1 VSLYGVPKWF
11 RQGTKGGVFVA
22 EDLLRIGELA
32 IRAGVSK
39 RTIDFYTGLGLL
51 TPSRRSGGNF
61 RLYQPT
67 DVHRI
72 AAIRRLEAQGIRLDE
87 ITHLLAG
94 RAPEDHTACTDH
106 PDGPC
111 PADPVA
117 LKKYLSSL
125 DEQVRALRDLPEV
138 TDQRTRGVLATLV
151 ARAQVLIATAL
162 ILSDELIPGADLL
175 PPL

>member
-1 VSLYGVPKWF
+1 VS
-11 RQGTKGGVFVA
+11 

-32 IRAGVSK
+32 SHADVSR
-39 RTIDFYTGLGLL
+39 RTVDFYTGLGLL
-51 TPSRRSGGNF
+51 TPERRSGGNF
-61 RLYQPT
+61 RLYQQS
-67 DVHRI
+67 DVQRI

-87 ITHLLAG
+87 ITHLLSG
-94 RAPEDHTACTDH
+94 RVPEGHTECVDH
-106 PDGPC
+106 PDGSC

-117 LKKYLSSL
+117 LKEYLTSL

-138 TDQRTRGVLATLV
+138 ADHGTRRVLATLV

-162 ILSDELIPGADLL
+162 VLGDELLPAANLL

>member
-1 VSLYGVPKWF
+1 M
-11 RQGTKGGVFVA
+11 A

-32 IRAGVSK
+32 TRASVSR
-39 RTIDFYTGLGLL
+39 RTVDFYTGLGLL
-51 TPSRRSGGNF
+51 PPSRRSGGNF
-61 RLYQPT
+61 RLYQPA

-72 AAIRRLEAQGIRLDE
+72 AAIRRLEGQGIRLDE
-87 ITHLLAG
+87 IAHLLAG
-94 RAPEDHTACTDH
+94 GAAPQGHTTCEDH

-117 LKKYLSSL
+117 LKKYVASL
-125 DEQVRALRDLPEV
+125 DEQVRALHDLPEV
-138 TDQRTRGVLATLV
+138 ADHRARGVLATLV

-162 ILSDELIPGADLL
+162 ILSDELIPGTELL

>member
-1 VSLYGVPKWF
+1 MG
-11 RQGTKGGVFVA
+11 

-32 IRAGVSK
+32 SGAGVSK
-39 RTIDFYTGLGLL
+39 RTVDFYTGLGLL
-51 TPSRRSGGNF
+51 TPTRSGGNF
-61 RLYQPT
+61 RLYQPA
-67 DVHRI
+67 DVQRI

-87 ITHLLAG
+87 IARLLTG
-94 RAPEDHTACTDH
+94 RAPQDH
-106 PDGPC
+106 PGSADDSEGRR

-117 LKKYLSSL
+117 LKGYLTTL

-138 TDQRTRGVLATLV
+138 ADQRTSGVLASLV

-162 ILSDELIPGADLL
+162 ILSDELLPGADFL

>member
-1 VSLYGVPKWF
+1 
-11 RQGTKGGVFVA
+11 VA
-22 EDLLRIGELA
+22 EGHLLRIGELA
-32 IRAGVSK
+32 TRANVSR
-39 RTIDFYTGLGLL
+39 RTVDFYTGLGLL

-72 AAIRRLEAQGIRLDE
+72 AAIRRLETQGIRLDE

-94 RAPEDHTACTDH
+94 RAPEDHTACADH

-117 LKKYLSSL
+117 LKKYLTSL

-138 TDQRTRGVLATLV
+138 ADHQTRGVLATLV

-162 ILSDELIPGADLL
+162 ILSDELIPGAELL

>member
-1 VSLYGVPKWF
+1 M
-11 RQGTKGGVFVA
+11 A

-32 IRAGVSK
+32 LRANVSR
-39 RTIDFYTGLGLL
+39 RTVDFYTGLGLL
-51 TPSRRSGGNF
+51 TPVRRSGGNF

-67 DVHRI
+67 DVRRI
-72 AAIRRLEAQGIRLDE
+72 AAIRRLETQGIRLEE
-87 ITHLLAG
+87 ITHLLSH
-94 RAPEDHTACTDH
+94 RALADHTRCEDH

-117 LKKYLSSL
+117 LQGYLASL
-125 DEQVRALRDLPEV
+125 DEQVKALRDLPELA
-138 TDQRTRGVLATLV
+138 DQGTRGVLATLV

-162 ILSDELIPGADLL
+162 ILSDELLPATELL